1 MRLPFEIPTG
11 QRGWTDPI
19 SNLTSLSGF
28 DLERDAGGFV
38 KRGCMPGSCLPSFLH
53 ESVHHWCFHTQVG
66 MALTLLHL
74 RARRRALLLL
84 KDSPVDTYEIVEDF
98 VRYEIATALL
108 RPLHDGLALF
118 AEFDVTPDPNSKV
131 ISSPISNL
139 YYNFT
144 SVTEEELRTNFGAS
158 VIELLRWFRLSEDYI
173 ERKESLL
180 SQSASSTSGKAYLLG
195 YMTVKNMWM
204 YALLRCSRFLDTE
217 LFLMFLRSFFLEDLG
232 LVSVLLEPDIITGEK
247 ALWNIR
253 AYFGKRFDE
262 FLDFDFDRHIDQYEN
277 EIVQNSEKPEDF
289 YQRKTP
295 SLGTPPDIVKLGES
309 RLEKAKAELREA
321 SRDKYESEVRLSDY
335 WTMTQREIMCI
346 GSTPVAVAVPA
357 PGRILVSRNGSDPKA
372 LLNAGILDFICSGDV
387 VDGAV
392 VKAGEATME
401 AYVCQSPNYRVL
413 CVSQGG
419 RVLMTNFLDEVPE
432 EIEKQFAKY
441 RIDREWV
448 DSVHESSSRMLE
460 EIVSE
465 GEVSVIYKL
474 VMGSLDKVVE
484 DCYLAGSFPNT
495 PDPQFDACVNAVRRN
510 GISSCL
516 GERKDL
522 LRTLV
527 QIGLV
532 GSVRGIFKEAIKA
545 FTEMSDSEL
554 DRQVYEI
561 ERRAKNLGFSLLMIN
576 ERSIIARF

>member
-1 MRLPFEIPTG
+1 
-11 QRGWTDPI
+11 
-19 SNLTSLSGF
+19 
-28 DLERDAGGFV
+28 
-38 KRGCMPGSCLPSFLH
+38 
-53 ESVHHWCFHTQVG
+53 
-66 MALTLLHL
+66 
-74 RARRRALLLL
+74 
-84 KDSPVDTYEIVEDF
+84 
-98 VRYEIATALL
+98 
-108 RPLHDGLALF
+108 
-118 AEFDVTPDPNSKV
+118 
-131 ISSPISNL
+131 
-139 YYNFT
+139 
-144 SVTEEELRTNFGAS
+144 
-158 VIELLRWFRLSEDYI
+158 
-173 ERKESLL
+173 
-180 SQSASSTSGKAYLLG
+180 
-195 YMTVKNMWM
+195 MTVKNMWM